1 MKFHKDKQ
9 GLPYIDLDGSA
20 QEAATMLVQLGIGQH
35 AAMMQTVTKDKHTM
49 LVKTVQGNYEGFT
62 KNETKQA
69 RRAQAMMGNPSE
81 KDYKGLVSNHLISNC
96 PVTATDIT
104 NSQTIHG
111 PALASVWGKTI

>member
-62 KNETKQA
+62 KNEILRAKQA

-96 PVTATDIT
+96 PVTTTNIT
-104 NSQTIHG
+104 NS
-111 PALASVWGKTI
+111 